1 VTKPDHLI
9 LKVLHCLEQ
18 KNWNEW
24 R

>member
-18 KNWNEW
+18 KNWCEW

>member
-18 KNWNEW
+18 KIWNEW